1 MAKKDEAVTEV
12 KAADTNTNSE
22 AYLRELVPVRIPKDS
37 RNKGDVLVTV
47 NGKKFQ
53 IQRGV
58 EVKVPRYVAQVLDN
72 KQRMEE
78 VALDRMDE
86 LQKEYQDK
94 EKAFG

>member
-1 MAKKDEAVTEV
+1 MAKKDEAVTEI

-22 AYLRELVPVRIPKDS
+22 AYLRELVPVRISKDS

-86 LQKEYQDK
+86 LQKEYQKK

>member
-1 MAKKDEAVTEV
+1 MAKKDEAVTEA
-12 KAADTNTNSE
+12 KATDTISE

-58 EVKVPRYVAQVLDN
+58 EVNVPRYVAQVLDN

-86 LQKEYQDK
+86 LQKEYQKK